1 MGNHNPTSIKNKMLT
16 TDHEIEN
23 DLIQR
28 YKQRVRMVW
37 KEPNPYY
44 VKGQFPTEYQELKIW
59 IKKLEKLTKN
69 S

>member
-1 MGNHNPTSIKNKMLT
+1 MLT
-16 TDHEIEN
+16 TDHEIEKE
-23 DLIQR
+23 LISR

-44 VKGQFPTEYQELKIW
+44 VKGQLPTEYQELKIW

>member
-1 MGNHNPTSIKNKMLT
+1 MLT

-28 YKQRVRMVW
+28 YKQRIKMVW

>member
-1 MGNHNPTSIKNKMLT
+1 MGNHNPISIKNQMLT

-23 DLIQR
+23 DLISR
-28 YKQRVRMVW
+28 YKQRIRMVW

>member
-1 MGNHNPTSIKNKMLT
+1 MKNQMLT

-28 YKQRVRMVW
+28 YKQRIRMVW

>member
-1 MGNHNPTSIKNKMLT
+1 MKNQMLT
-16 TDHEIEN
+16 TDHEIEKE
-23 DLIQR
+23 LISR

>member
-1 MGNHNPTSIKNKMLT
+1 MKNKMLT

>member
-1 MGNHNPTSIKNKMLT
+1 MLT

-23 DLIQR
+23 ELILR
-28 YKQRVRMVW
+28 YKQRLRMVW
-37 KEPNPYY
+37 EDTNPYY

>member
-1 MGNHNPTSIKNKMLT
+1 MKNQMLT

>member
-1 MGNHNPTSIKNKMLT
+1 MGNHNPTSIKNQMLT
-16 TDHEIEN
+16 NDHEIEN

>member
-1 MGNHNPTSIKNKMLT
+1 MGNPNQSNTNEEPMLT
-16 TDHEIEN
+16 LPQE
-23 DLIQR
+23 LILR
-28 YKQRVRMVW
+28 YKQRIRMVW

>member
-1 MGNHNPTSIKNKMLT
+1 MLT

-23 DLIQR
+23 DLILR
-28 YKQRVRMVW
+28 YKQRLRMVW
-37 KEPNPYY
+37 KDTNPYY

>member
-1 MGNHNPTSIKNKMLT
+1 MLT

-23 DLIQR
+23 ELILR
-28 YKQRVRMVW
+28 YKQRLRMVW
-37 KEPNPYY
+37 KDTNPYY

>member
-1 MGNHNPTSIKNKMLT
+1 MKNQMLT

-28 YKQRVRMVW
+28 YKQRIKMVW

>member
-1 MGNHNPTSIKNKMLT
+1 MLT

-23 DLIQR
+23 DLILR
-28 YKQRVRMVW
+28 YKQRLRMVW
-37 KEPNPYY
+37 KEPNKYY

>member
-1 MGNHNPTSIKNKMLT
+1 MGNHNPTSIKNQMLT

-23 DLIQR
+23 DLISR
-28 YKQRVRMVW
+28 YKQRIRMVW

-44 VKGQFPTEYQELKIW
+44 VKGQFPTEYPELKIW

>member
-1 MGNHNPTSIKNKMLT
+1 MKNQMLT

-23 DLIQR
+23 DLISI
-28 YKQRVRMVW
+28 YKQRIRMVW